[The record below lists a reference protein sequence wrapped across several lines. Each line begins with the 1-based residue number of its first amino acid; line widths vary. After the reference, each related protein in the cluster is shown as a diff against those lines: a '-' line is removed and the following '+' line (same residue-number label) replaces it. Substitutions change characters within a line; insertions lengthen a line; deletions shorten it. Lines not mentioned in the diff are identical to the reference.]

1 MTCLSCD
8 QIWVCIRSCI
18 AVTGGALVRRLTGSR
33 TILSQWDSQPCSP
46 LVTLD
51 PSGPAQFILVS
62 FWPRH
67 PIWHFHCWLVWWV
80 LECPQVVCGC
90 LGSAALYL
98 RVFYSYLMLLTIAD
112 FWNQCFPCELP
123 TLHPVPWPVLFTP
136 LRKEPASVKAVGA
149 IREASCVGCWKPV
162 TVVVGV
168 FCTALYHESVNT
180 VVSNLFITTDY
191 WTRAQKHGSSYTWI
205 CLVKKGSWGSD
216 SISTWDV
223 PLSKPLLPPVAR
235 HCWQSWLNDCVGC
248 QVTYPLDVDSY
259 RGKIWPLSQI
269 AYGICYRW

>member
-1 MTCLSCD
+1 
-8 QIWVCIRSCI
+8 
-18 AVTGGALVRRLTGSR
+18 
-33 TILSQWDSQPCSP
+33 
-46 LVTLD
+46 
-51 PSGPAQFILVS
+51 
-62 FWPRH
+62 
-67 PIWHFHCWLVWWV
+67 
-80 LECPQVVCGC
+80 
-90 LGSAALYL
+90 
-98 RVFYSYLMLLTIAD
+98 MLLTIAD

-162 TVVVGV
+162 TIVVGV

-180 VVSNLFITTDY
+180 VMSNLFITTDY
-191 WTRAQKHGSSYTWI
+191 WTRTQKHGSSYTWI

-216 SISTWDV
+216 SVTHGMCRYLKS
-223 PLSKPLLPPVAR
+223 LLPPVAR

-248 QVTYPLDVDSY
+248 QVTCPLDVDSY

-269 AYGICYRW
+269 AYGICYRWKQKSSLRVPSVKSSNLENKLSQTNDLYWIWFWFPSQGQSWRHEKCPCFLRLYLLSGCGPGWNVGGSGHPRRP